1 MNIYLPMNAV
11 IIPIVRNEKTHYF
24 FLDTGF
30 PISFTI
36 DQQSVSSI
44 NNKDLGIGYNFEL
57 QLHKNP
63 IDINP
68 LSEMLMV
75 ELTGFLGMD
84 FVSQFDNMVL
94 DYKEKTIEFNQMDF
108 KPDYVIPLKNINPR
122 LEIELSIVS
131 NEKHIAGKCLVDTG
145 AYQSV
150 FSNNDIVIGNYWNC
164 ASGFKFPTPS
174 GEQTFNLY
182 AGIEVSCEGIIDFGE
197 QVMMLNQDIS
207 HTYDYVLGANILSQ
221 YKCCFNIKD
230 KQLQLQ
236 ENPREF
242 RYGADLTE
250 DLQVVGIQLIKE
262 KKYGLCVYNILDGFE
277 VPSELEEGVQVWLS
291 WAPVYHPDDNDDV
304 EMVNNVWKALSYKVP
319 DELKAKAKV
328 ENVVYI
334 DTKEIVVFSGDD
346 DDDKKID
353 LETRELFW

>member
-30 PISFTI
+30 PFSFTI

-44 NNKDLGIGYNFEL
+44 NNNDLGIEYNFEL
-57 QLHKNP
+57 QLHQNP

-150 FSNNDIVIGNYWNC
+150 FSNNDIVISNDWNC
-164 ASGFKFPTPS
+164 ASGFKFPTPN

-262 KKYGLCVYNILDGFE
+262 KKYGLCVHNILDGFE
-277 VPSELEEGVQVWLS
+277 VPSELEDGIQVWLPG
-291 WAPVYHPDDNDDV
+291 APVYHPDDDDDV

-319 DELKAKAKV
+319 DELKEKAKA
-328 ENVVYI
+328 ESVVYI
-334 DTKEIVVFSGDD
+334 DTKEIVVISGE
-346 DDDKKID
+346 DDDKELD
-353 LETRELFW
+353 LETRDLFW

>member
-108 KPDYVIPLKNINPR
+108 KPDYVIPLKNINP
-122 LEIELSIVS
+122 LETELSIVS
-131 NEKHIAGKCLVDTG
+131 NEKHITGKCLVDTG

-150 FSNNDIVIGNYWNC
+150 FSNNDIATDNHWNS
-164 ASGFKFPTPS
+164 ANGFKFPTPS
-174 GEQTFNLY
+174 GEQMFNLY

-197 QVMMLNQDIS
+197 QVMMLNQDIP
-207 HTYDYVLGANILSQ
+207 YDYVLGANILSQ

>member
-108 KPDYVIPLKNINPR
+108 KPDYVIPLKNINP
-122 LEIELSIVS
+122 LETELSIVS
-131 NEKHIAGKCLVDTG
+131 NEKHITGKCLVDTG

-150 FSNNDIVIGNYWNC
+150 FSNNDIATDNRWNS
-164 ASGFKFPTPS
+164 ANGFKFPTPS
-174 GEQTFNLY
+174 GEQMFNLY

-236 ENPREF
+236 KNPREF

-262 KKYGLCVYNILDGFE
+262 KKYGLCVHNILDGFE
-277 VPSELEEGVQVWLS
+277 VPSELEDGIQVWL
-291 WAPVYHPDDNDDV
+291 PDHPDDDV
-304 EMVNNVWKALSYKVP
+304 EMVNNVWEALSYKVP
-319 DELKAKAKV
+319 DELKAKA

-334 DTKEIVVFSGDD
+334 DTKEVVVILGEEDN
-346 DDDKKID
+346 KELD
-353 LETRELFW
+353 LETRDLFW

>member
-11 IIPIVRNEKTHYF
+11 IIPIIRNEETHYF
-24 FLDTGF
+24 FLDTGC

-36 DQQSVSSI
+36 DQKSVSSI
-44 NNKDLGIGYNFEL
+44 NNKDLGIEYNFEL
-57 QLHKNP
+57 QLHQNP

-108 KPDYVIPLKNINPR
+108 KPNYVIPFQRNNSLV
-122 LEIELSIVS
+122 EIELSIVS
-131 NEKHIAGKCLVDTG
+131 NGNRITGKCLVDTG
-145 AYQSV
+145 AYQSI
-150 FSNNDIVIGNYWNC
+150 FSSNNTVVDNNWNS
-164 ASGFKFPTPS
+164 AHGFKFPTTS
-174 GEQTFNLY
+174 GERIFNLY

-197 QVMMLNQDIS
+197 QVMMLDQSIPF
-207 HTYDYVLGANILSQ
+207 DYVLGANILSQ
-221 YKCCFNIKD
+221 YKCCFNIVD

-250 DLQVVGIQLIKE
+250 DLQIVGIQLIKE
-262 KKYGLCVYNILDGFE
+262 KKYGLCVYNILEGYE
-277 VPSELEEGVQVWLS
+277 LPSELENGIQVWLPE
-291 WAPVYHPDDNDDV
+291 APVYHPDDDDDV
-304 EMVNNVWKALSYKVP
+304 EMVNNVWEALSYKAP
-319 DELKAKAKV
+319 DEVKAKAKAK
-328 ENVVYI
+328 NVVYI
-334 DTKEIVVFSGDD
+334 DTKEIVVISGEE
-346 DDDKKID
+346 DDDKELD
-353 LETRELFW
+353 LETRELFF

>member
-1 MNIYLPMNAV
+1 
-11 IIPIVRNEKTHYF
+11 
-24 FLDTGF
+24 
-30 PISFTI
+30 
-36 DQQSVSSI
+36 
-44 NNKDLGIGYNFEL
+44 
-57 QLHKNP
+57 
-63 IDINP
+63 
-68 LSEMLMV
+68 MV

-150 FSNNDIVIGNYWNC
+150 FSNNDIVISNDWNC
-164 ASGFKFPTPS
+164 ASGFKFPTPN

-262 KKYGLCVYNILDGFE
+262 KKYGLCVHNILDGFE
-277 VPSELEEGVQVWLS
+277 VPSELEDGIQVWLPG
-291 WAPVYHPDDNDDV
+291 APVYHPDDDDDV

-319 DELKAKAKV
+319 DELKEKAKA
-328 ENVVYI
+328 ESVVYI
-334 DTKEIVVFSGDD
+334 DTKEIVVISGE
-346 DDDKKID
+346 DDDKELD
-353 LETRELFW
+353 LETRDLFW